1 MMIHCSDQFDRSLF
15 SNTSHFPLVLALLHA
30 FHYFLCINSCGRYQ
44 FQNLLA
50 EAALVLNIAS
60 QGSNKHLLFRQTRMH
75 ESQIPS
81 YYLSELARSNAASIN
96 LDKDSKRWA
105 LRRTYAVALHSQEI

>member
-1 MMIHCSDQFDRSLF
+1 M
-15 SNTSHFPLVLALLHA
+15 LLHT
-30 FHYFLCINSCGRYQ
+30 FLCINSCDRYQ

-50 EAALVLNIAS
+50 EAILVLNIAS